1 MPWDAGGTPA
11 ELDQYLAAE
20 GAGGRVLI
28 PGCGT
33 AYEVQAF
40 LRAGYHVSAIDFSPA
55 AVEMAKLQIGALPAE
70 LYFGDFFT
78 YAFGVREFDVIYE
91 RAFLASLPRAMWH
104 DYAARVYEL
113 LRQGGK
119 LIGFFLYGD
128 KQGGPPFC
136 LANGELGT
144 LLGEYFERTAS
155 LRVRNSVPVF
165 EGLERW
171 EVWDCLKPA
180 T

>member
-136 LANGELGT
+136 LGT
-144 LLGEYFERTAS
+144 VNWALCSGNISRERLHFEFAIPCRYLRALNDGRSGTA
-155 LRVRNSVPVF
+155 
-165 EGLERW
+165 
-171 EVWDCLKPA
+171 
-180 T
+180 